1 MLNLLNPPVTQQAA
15 STIDVSELAYRCGGT
30 IAHNVVASI
39 IDVRL
44 RDGSNLRLITGA
56 TFVYATL
63 TDPNDRTV
71 SSLRVQPL
79 TKKELDKFW
88 KWVDKTVPKPKKV
101 RQK

>member
-1 MLNLLNPPVTQQAA
+1 MLKLLNEPVMRQTA
-15 STIDVSELAYRCGGT
+15 STIDISELAHRCGGT

-44 RDGSNLRLITGA
+44 RDGFNLRLITGTA
-56 TFVYATL
+56 FVYATL
-63 TDPNDRTV
+63 TGPNDRTV

-88 KWVDKTVPKPKKV
+88 KWVEKTVPKPKKGK
-101 RQK
+101 QK

>member
-1 MLNLLNPPVTQQAA
+1 MLKLLNPPVIRETA
-15 STIDVSELAYRCGGT
+15 STIDISELAHRCGGT

-39 IDVRL
+39 SDVRL
-44 RDGSNLRLITGA
+44 PDGSNLRLITGSA
-56 TFVYATL
+56 FVYATL

-88 KWVDKTVPKPKKV
+88 KWVGKTVPKPKKV
-101 RQK
+101 KRK

>member
-1 MLNLLNPPVTQQAA
+1 MLKVLNQSVMRQTP
-15 STIDVSELAYRCGGT
+15 STIDVREVVHRCGGT

-56 TFVYATL
+56 AFVYATL
-63 TDPNDRTV
+63 TDPNNRTV

-79 TKKELDKFW
+79 TKKEFDKFW
-88 KWVDKTVPKPKKV
+88 KWVEKTVPKPKKV
-101 RQK
+101 KQK